1 MFYTVVQ
8 CEKCGRVDTIAYAAG
23 VTCARSLARKKG
35 WSVGRKKGEPHDRT
49 LCPNCR
55 RGAKKNAE

>member
-8 CEKCGRVDTIAYAAG
+8 CEECLRIAKLAGACGITS
-23 VTCARSLARKKG
+23 ARRLARKNG
-35 WSVGRKKGEPHDRT
+35 WSVGKRKDWPAEYT

-55 RGAKKNAE
+55 RGAKKNVK